1 MKATIVGIA
10 PRNNSAKLNVSLNV
24 NILGRHGQ
32 PGNYVIDERN
42 YIGVRQRFINRIIA
56 SIAGNSID
64 GFTLAEA
71 ASTVVLSLNKRDDK
85 IKFFNQVLRGAIID
99 IEAVQYSAGEVL
111 SFEEVEEV
119 EGVEESETDETTD
132 ETEDIVANYDG
143 VYYKVAN
150 VVITDL
156 AKKIIGVR
164 FTNAMTV

>member
-1 MKATIVGIA
+1 MKATIIGIA

-111 SFEEVEEV
+111 SFEEVEEGE
-119 EGVEESETDETTD
+119 EGETDETTD